1 MGISLGV
8 AAHATNEDILA
19 HVKAL
24 LSDPARRRDMRN
36 AGLETLGGKG
46 AARIAADLAL
56 ALRQP
61 IKRAL

>member
-8 AAHATNEDILA
+8 AARVASADILA

-24 LSDPARRRDMRN
+24 LNDTGRRRDMRN
-36 AGLETLGGKG
+36 AGLATLDGNG
-46 AARIAADLAL
+46 ASRIAADLAL